1 MVLGSSPCVYA
12 TFFCLGFWDTLLGRQ
27 SFCLSL
33 LSSLSVSSFR
43 LLSLHSS
50 LYLFFPVQLV
60 RSAQILFPSFSL
72 CKLYRGNTS
81 DISHSWLELSSNRRS
96 LFCYSSEDEKF
107 LIHSKSDDEHGKLW
121 CPCSSRR
128 QLCSLLCVLS
138 SHSFKHLAR
147 IKAIV
152 SPNFYLTNTS
162 NKAEKFSTKI
172 STNLWHQQ
180 HRRSTIPGESPQ
192 DSSQTSHSLFSG
204 KFPVTQWCRNFRT
217 GSSGLVGTSGFSTS
231 GLSLPIGLS
240 STALSPDLRDSLM
253 SF

>member
-1 MVLGSSPCVYA
+1 M
-12 TFFCLGFWDTLLGRQ
+12 
-27 SFCLSL
+27 
-33 LSSLSVSSFR
+33 LSS
-43 LLSLHSS
+43 
-50 LYLFFPVQLV
+50 Q
-60 RSAQILFPSFSL
+60 
-72 CKLYRGNTS
+72 G
-81 DISHSWLELSSNRRS
+81 
-96 LFCYSSEDEKF
+96 
-107 LIHSKSDDEHGKLW
+107 
-121 CPCSSRR
+121 
-128 QLCSLLCVLS
+128 
-138 SHSFKHLAR
+138 FKHR
-147 IKAIV
+147 VRVEAIL

-240 STALSPDLRDSLM
+240 STALSPDLWDSLM
-253 SF
+253 SFSLKCYNAKKVKRFVAMADSSN